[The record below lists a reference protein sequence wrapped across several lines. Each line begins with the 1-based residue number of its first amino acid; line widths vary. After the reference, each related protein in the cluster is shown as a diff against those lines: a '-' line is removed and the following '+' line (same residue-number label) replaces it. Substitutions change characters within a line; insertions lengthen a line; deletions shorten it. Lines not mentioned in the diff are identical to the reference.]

1 MIEFSNVGL
10 RYGQGPEILRDLNF
24 RIEPGSF
31 HFLTGP
37 SGSGK
42 TSLVFNTI
50 AAESQRMINQTYSAF
65 VQGFMPAIDRPEVD
79 ALDGLTPESV
89 AAALLPPAAA
99 VANYV
104 PWAITGNLIMTSGNL
119 PWRDG
124 KLAYTG
130 KIGRELSGEDG
141 YKCCQ
146 LSCLNAIAQI
156 RCALGELSLVR
167 RIVRLGGTIWVDE
180 GFKEHPNCL
189 NGASD
194 LINTAF
200 GERGRHSRMIYT
212 NPVMP
217 LDCTSLVVLYA
228 EIE

>member
-1 MIEFSNVGL
+1 MMS
-10 RYGQGPEILRDLNF
+10 
-24 RIEPGSF
+24 
-31 HFLTGP
+31 
-37 SGSGK
+37 
-42 TSLVFNTI
+42 
-50 AAESQRMINQTYSAF
+50 SA
-65 VQGFMPAIDRPEVD
+65 
-79 ALDGLTPESV
+79 TPEQRLEELGLV
-89 AAALLPPAAA
+89 LPPPAAA

-146 LSCLNAIAQI
+146 LSCLNAIAQL
-156 RCALGELSLVR
+156 RDAAGDLS
-167 RIVRLGGTIWVDE
+167 RIARVVRLEGTMNVAE
-180 GFKEHPNCL
+180 GFGEHPKCL

-194 LINTAF
+194 LINSVFAL
-200 GERGRHSRMIYT
+200 RGLHTRMIYT

-217 LDCTSLVVLYA
+217 LDCVTLVVLYA
-228 EIE
+228 EMQHE